1 MNAMREA
8 PGRDEAAAYYFSYIG
23 QVPAGDVRDL
33 LRGQADETLGLLN
46 GITDEVSLTRYAPD
60 KWSIREVVNHV
71 NDTER
76 LFTFRAFWFARGF
89 TSPLPSFEQDV
100 ANLAA
105 DADRR
110 SWRGLIEE
118 FSAVRGATI
127 AFYDTLPDEAWL
139 RRGIASGNP
148 FSVRALAFLSVGHV
162 THHLRILRERYPLAG
177 LEA

>member
-1 MNAMREA
+1 
-8 PGRDEAAAYYFSYIG
+8 
-23 QVPAGDVRDL
+23 
-33 LRGQADETLGLLN
+33 
-46 GITDEVSLTRYAPD
+46 
-60 KWSIREVVNHV
+60 V

-105 DADRR
+105 AADRR

-127 AFYDTLPDEAWL
+127 AFYDALPDEAWL

-148 FSVRALAFLSVGHV
+148 FTVRALAFLSVGHV
-162 THHLRILRERYPLAG
+162 SHHLRILRARYPLAG

>member
-1 MNAMREA
+1 MCET
-8 PGRDEAAAYYFSYIG
+8 PGRDEAAAYYFSYIDL
-23 QVPAGDVRDL
+23 VPAGDVRDL
-33 LRGQADETLGLLN
+33 LRGQADEALGLLN
-46 GITDEVSLTRYAPD
+46 AITDEVSLTRYAPD

-105 DADRR
+105 AADRR

-127 AFYDTLPDEAWL
+127 AFYDALPDEAWL

-148 FSVRALAFLSVGHV
+148 FTVRALAFLSVGHV
-162 THHLRILRERYPLAG
+162 SHHLRILRARYPLAG